1 MEILKSWED
10 KMGEIIIKVPIP
22 EDINKTINLE
32 EGFENLEE
40 LNKLIKDIQRKRL
53 LLKIMEL
60 RKKLSKKSFEELENE
75 LYEWRANR

>member
-1 MEILKSWED
+1 
-10 KMGEIIIKVPIP
+10 MGEIIIKVPIP
-22 EDINKTINLE
+22 EDINKTINLK

-60 RKKLSKKSFEELENE
+60 RKKLSTKSFEELENE